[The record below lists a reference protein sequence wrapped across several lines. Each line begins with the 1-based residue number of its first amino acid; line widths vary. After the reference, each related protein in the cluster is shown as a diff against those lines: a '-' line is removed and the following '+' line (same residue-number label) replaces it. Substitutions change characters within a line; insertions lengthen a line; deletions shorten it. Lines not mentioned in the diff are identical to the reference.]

1 MITSAP
7 EPADE
12 PKVPVSP
19 REPGP
24 AKWIG
29 KTLEAGASAVPF
41 VGGPLAVVTATIFGY
56 AYSKRVDQWRDELT
70 ATVQYLIDHH
80 GLTAEDLADDD
91 EFLDA
96 VATATRIAAAPS
108 SADKRRRL
116 RNALINIGSGKA
128 PEADKQA
135 IYLRYI
141 DELTP
146 SHMRLLDFMNDP
158 PDTANVTASPGRTS

>member
-1 MITSAP
+1 
-7 EPADE
+7 
-12 PKVPVSP
+12 
-19 REPGP
+19 
-24 AKWIG
+24 
-29 KTLEAGASAVPF
+29 VPF